1 MSAGTDINSTPQKF
15 RWPRFSLAALF
26 VVLTLAA
33 VMSYFCGLTLREVSG
48 KNLSGKEAN
57 GKLQYVG
64 SPVRVPASATSVNIY
79 ASHFQT
85 VASFDVTATQYREYC
100 LQNGWPVYEV
110 EWAIAL
116 KDLDGTT
123 HTIEDGYFFDGSSDR
138 AGYYDLYF
146 DARQQRAWV
155 IYEVR

>member
-1 MSAGTDINSTPQKF
+1 MSAGTDINSTPQKV

-64 SPVRVPASATSVNIY
+64 SPVRVPASHRS
-79 ASHFQT
+79 
-85 VASFDVTATQYREYC
+85 R
-100 LQNGWPVYEV
+100 
-110 EWAIAL
+110 
-116 KDLDGTT
+116 
-123 HTIEDGYFFDGSSDR
+123 R
-138 AGYYDLYF
+138 
-146 DARQQRAWV
+146 
-155 IYEVR
+155 